1 MTFQFHIYISFI
13 SQKKNVVTQIKKHF
27 SWFFFTVSHIR
38 EKRYFFLLKK
48 FIFTFF
54 MRFHKWGKTWR
65 NWEMLCWKNYFPIK
79 SWTQKRKKCC
89 SRRKENHD
97 YLIGWRIIS
106 EAVCICWHSSTIHSK
121 LALTH
126 QSGANFKMRA
136 LGHIEHTA
144 ECYAAVYITH
154 SKVEVIWH
162 LPYISLWQIL
172 HRRNNRLL
180 QSLFRQTCCDSS
192 RAIHNVRVMQRKR
205 GMILFICLPDKR
217 NLHQGD

>member
-1 MTFQFHIYISFI
+1 M
-13 SQKKNVVTQIKKHF
+13 
-27 SWFFFTVSHIR
+27 
-38 EKRYFFLLKK
+38 LKK
-48 FIFTFF
+48 FFLSLNFSCVITDGEK
-54 MRFHKWGKTWR
+54 HEQNENYYPGKTIFPSNHKHR
-65 NWEMLCWKNYFPIK
+65 IENKNVAQDWIK
-79 SWTQKRKKCC
+79 CG
-89 SRRKENHD
+89 EEDPD

-121 LALTH
+121 LVLTH
-126 QSGANFKMRA
+126 QSSFKKTNTKFKMRA

-144 ECYAAVYITH
+144 ERDAAVYITQ

-172 HRRNNRLL
+172 HRRNNWLL
-180 QSLFRQTCCDSS
+180 QTLFRQTCCDSS